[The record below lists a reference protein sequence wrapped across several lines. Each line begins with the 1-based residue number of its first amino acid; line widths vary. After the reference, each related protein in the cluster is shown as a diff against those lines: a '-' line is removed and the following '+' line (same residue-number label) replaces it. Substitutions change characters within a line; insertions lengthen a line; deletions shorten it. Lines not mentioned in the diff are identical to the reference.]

1 MRPTITLVDAH
12 VHVHACTDVA
22 LMFDCAAGSFAATA
36 AAVGARHWNGVLM
49 LTEMRRDDWFSALA
63 STRRFGDWEVQT
75 PAQEPFALRV
85 LSGAREL
92 LIVAGRQ
99 VVTSEGIELLA
110 LGTRALIPDGLD
122 LELSLRAAAGNEA
135 LAVLPW
141 GVGKWLGKRRR
152 RVAAALLGPAAAG
165 LPVVLPGDNG
175 GRPWFWPR
183 PREYSAAQRAGRALV
198 SGSDPLPLTGEE
210 RRVGSFGFWLEGA
223 LSVDAPGSALRE
235 RLRNAAPRELTPFG
249 RLQGPLRFLRNQFG
263 VRLHKSGQQPTSE
276 VRATP
281 SPVDSPSPET
291 PDVETSSADYAR
303 RFAGPAGRYL
313 LAVQARAVQAALAGL
328 APGSALDVGGG
339 HGQLVA
345 PLRARGWRVTVHGTD
360 PVCESNL
367 RELHG
372 ERDCEFVCGPLE
384 RLPFPDRSFD
394 LVIAVRLLSH
404 VEAWPALL
412 AEMSRVARRAV
423 VIDYPNKA
431 GLNALTPLLFGLKK
445 SLEGNT
451 RTYASFAR
459 AELAREFSRHGLHVE
474 REVKQFFLPMV
485 VHRMGRGA
493 APLRA
498 AEALLRIT
506 GVTALAGS
514 PVILRA
520 DRVD

>member
-1 MRPTITLVDAH
+1 MRAAIILVDAH

-22 LMFDCAAGSFAATA
+22 LMLDSAAGSFAAAA
-36 AAVGARHWNGVLM
+36 AAVDARHWNGVLM
-49 LTEMRRDDWFSALA
+49 LTEMRRDDWFSTLA
-63 STRRFGDWEVQT
+63 STQRYGDWEVQL
-75 PAQEPFALRV
+75 PVQEPFALRV
-85 LSGAREL
+85 RSGAREL

-99 VVTSEGIELLA
+99 IVTSEGIELLT
-110 LGTRALIPDGLD
+110 LGTREVIPDGLD
-122 LELSLRAAAGNEA
+122 LELSLRKAAHSDA
-135 LAVLPW
+135 LPVLPW
-141 GVGKWLGKRRR
+141 AAGKWLGRRR
-152 RVAAALLGPAAAG
+152 RDIAAALLGPAASL
-165 LPVVLPGDNG
+165 LPVALPGDNG

-183 PREYSAAQRAGRALV
+183 PGEYSAARRLGRALV
-198 SGSDPLPLTGEE
+198 SGSDPLPLPGDE
-210 RRVGSFGFWLEGA
+210 RRVGSFGFWLDGA
-223 LSVDAPGSALRE
+223 LSDDAPGRALRE
-235 RLRNAAPRELTPFG
+235 RLRSAAPRDLTPFG
-249 RLQGPLRFLRNQFG
+249 PLQGPLRFLRNQLG
-263 VRLHKSGQQPTSE
+263 LRLRKRAPQPVSA
-276 VRATP
+276 VVAPATQG
-281 SPVDSPSPET
+281 DARGPET

-303 RFAGPAGRYL
+303 RFAGSAGRYL

-372 ERDCEFVCGPLE
+372 ERDCDFVCGPLE

-451 RTYASFAR
+451 RTYESFAR
-459 AELAREFSRHGLHVE
+459 AELAREFGRHGLHVE

-498 AEALLRIT
+498 AEALLRVT
-506 GVTALAGS
+506 GLTALAGS

-520 DRVD
+520 DRVA